1 METLKQW
8 AVTIIMT
15 ALSGAVIQILMPKGK
30 TERMMNIV
38 LSLFFLCAILSPFI
52 TGSSQALWDEFNN
65 KILISDTEFSD
76 EQESLNKTVLE
87 ETEKET
93 ENIIYKLAAQ
103 EGFSGINVEVNM
115 DISGTN
121 SISIDEI
128 KISVPAAE
136 RNKAIEWISSI
147 EKTFNVTVTLD
158 LF

>member
-30 TERMMNIV
+30 TERMVNII

-52 TGSSQALWDEFNN
+52 TGSTKALWDELNN
-65 KILISDTEFSD
+65 KILIPEAEFSAN
-76 EQESLNKTVLE
+76 QVSLNETVLR

-93 ENIIYKLAAQ
+93 ENAIYKLAVQ
-103 EGFSGINVEVNM
+103 EGFSEINVQVNM

-136 RNKAIEWISSI
+136 RNKAIQWISSL
-147 EKTFNVTVTLD
+147 EKMFNVTVTLD

>member
-1 METLKQW
+1 MEALKQW

-30 TERMMNIV
+30 TERMVNII

-52 TGSSQALWDEFNN
+52 TGTSQSLWDELND
-65 KILISDTEFSD
+65 KIFIPEAELSDK
-76 EQESLNKTVLE
+76 QENLNETILK

-93 ENIIYKLAAQ
+93 ENAIYKLAVQ
-103 EGFSGINVEVNM
+103 EGFSEINVNVNM

-136 RNKAIEWISSI
+136 RNKAIEWISSL
-147 EKTFNVTVTLD
+147 EKMFNVPVTLD